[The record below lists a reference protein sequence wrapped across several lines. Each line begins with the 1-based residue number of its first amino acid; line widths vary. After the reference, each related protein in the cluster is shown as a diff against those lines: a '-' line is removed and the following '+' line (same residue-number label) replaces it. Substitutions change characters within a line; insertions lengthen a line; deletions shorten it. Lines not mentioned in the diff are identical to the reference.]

1 MLALIS
7 LRRWDFGLELGLVLD
22 HDHLFSSYG
31 SLGRQ
36 LDVFDA
42 DVRDF
47 RF

>member
-1 MLALIS
+1 MINLG
-7 LRRWDFGLELGLVLD
+7 RWDLGLELGFVLD
-22 HDHLFSSYG
+22 HDHLLSSCG
-31 SLGRQ
+31 SLGWQ